1 MLFIHAQPD
10 IQALD
15 QPKQVILYVE
25 SLQMLKKLII
35 VKVDSGYRLAG
46 KNCLKEI
53 VVDAKK
59 K

>member
-1 MLFIHAQPD
+1 
-10 IQALD
+10 
-15 QPKQVILYVE
+15 
-25 SLQMLKKLII
+25 MLKKLII
-35 VKVDSGYRLAG
+35 AKVDSGYRLAG